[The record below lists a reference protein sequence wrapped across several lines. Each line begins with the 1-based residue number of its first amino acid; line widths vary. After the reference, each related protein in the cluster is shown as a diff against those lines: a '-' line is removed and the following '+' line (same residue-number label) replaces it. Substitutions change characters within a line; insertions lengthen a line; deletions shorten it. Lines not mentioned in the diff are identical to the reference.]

1 VNLEIRPIAAYELDA
16 VSDGLT
22 SRPRATHERR
32 IAFQEQG
39 GFVYLIAWL
48 DAVPVGH
55 VGLGFVDGRHV
66 EDLCEFRGYPL
77 VSDLLVEPDHRGKG
91 IGRALMQALEDV
103 AREAGERGVALDT
116 GTDDT
121 FTVSRGLYRSMGYR
135 DQGGVFLGGWSDPE
149 RPGVHF
155 VDPLTIWLKEL

>member
-1 VNLEIRPIAAYELDA
+1 MNLEIRPIVPHELDA

-32 IAFQEQG
+32 IVLQEQG

-48 DAVPVGH
+48 EGAPVGH
-55 VGLGFVDGRHV
+55 VGLGFVNGRRV
-66 EDLCEFRGYPL
+66 EDLSEFRGYPL
-77 VSDLLVEPDHRGKG
+77 VSDLLVEAEHRGKG

-103 AREAGERGVALDT
+103 ARAAGERGVALDT
-116 GTDDT
+116 GTDET
-121 FTVSRGLYRSMGYR
+121 FTVSRELYRSMGYR

-149 RPGVHF
+149 QPGVHF